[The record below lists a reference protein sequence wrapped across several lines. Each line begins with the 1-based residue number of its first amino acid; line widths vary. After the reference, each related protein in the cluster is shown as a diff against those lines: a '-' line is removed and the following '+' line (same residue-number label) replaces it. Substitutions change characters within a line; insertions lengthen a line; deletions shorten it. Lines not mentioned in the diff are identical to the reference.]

1 MKGYIQWYL
10 DSQEMAQV
18 TEPFLRYKNARS
30 EIINNASFGM
40 YTNIIKQRFN
50 NNQNTAQY
58 LRFIRG
64 LINNENFLEAF
75 NKTVDKLTFPSLTNQ
90 QMFITGIRESLINNS
105 QAYQNLTKQ
114 IQGSIQSIIGVLGM
128 TGLDPIIPGS
138 EAYQAM
144 VDLYNGDVTTV
155 DRIITDQRRL
165 DLENTFKGQYSAM
178 ISKLPDFIDILSS
191 PGDDADK
198 AFRVLARML
207 MPIQTLIG
215 VCSEYQSNYE
225 LDKILKQLEKEMKS
239 SGMRVERVG
248 DEKDSGFRIGTAD
261 LTINLGE
268 NPSMSF
274 NVPNMGMSLKRSHK
288 DLSKA
293 DSVNIK
299 LKGSTYGGLM
309 QEIDPD
315 LVTAFY
321 TIYANTRPVVRGVQ
335 QSQIPAG
342 TLTSAYAQMKA
353 RMLVTALI
361 GGSNSDNLVFVMVIN
376 NKPFTIFDLL
386 SKLREE
392 TYANEATVLL
402 KPSFRTM
409 RGGVKLKDSA
419 KTPSKKE
426 AEMAAGVVGMHQQY
440 YNMYSYNEREKR
452 SAAIR
457 KFIDSIAASMEIKI
471 SKKLLKAI

>member
-10 DSQEMAQV
+10 DSQEMTQV

-239 SGMRVERVG
+239 SGMRDRRAHV
-248 DEKDSGFRIGTAD
+248 
-261 LTINLGE
+261 
-268 NPSMSF
+268 
-274 NVPNMGMSLKRSHK
+274 
-288 DLSKA
+288 
-293 DSVNIK
+293 
-299 LKGSTYGGLM
+299 
-309 QEIDPD
+309 
-315 LVTAFY
+315 
-321 TIYANTRPVVRGVQ
+321 
-335 QSQIPAG
+335 
-342 TLTSAYAQMKA
+342 
-353 RMLVTALI
+353 
-361 GGSNSDNLVFVMVIN
+361 
-376 NKPFTIFDLL
+376 
-386 SKLREE
+386 
-392 TYANEATVLL
+392 
-402 KPSFRTM
+402 
-409 RGGVKLKDSA
+409 
-419 KTPSKKE
+419 
-426 AEMAAGVVGMHQQY
+426 
-440 YNMYSYNEREKR
+440 
-452 SAAIR
+452 
-457 KFIDSIAASMEIKI
+457 
-471 SKKLLKAI
+471 